1 MTAVVMRIEHGRNP
15 PKVIALALVAPRSR
29 TFHIIFV
36 RRCQRCG
43 QKAVL
48 NARLIKL
55 MIEDFGCAPV
65 VFIYIRIL
73 SRNLR
78 VFGAKSVFRNV
89 Y

>member
-65 VFIYIRIL
+65 VFIYCL
-73 SRNLR
+73 GTFECLVQR
-78 VFGAKSVFRNV
+78 VFSETFTKS
-89 Y
+89 